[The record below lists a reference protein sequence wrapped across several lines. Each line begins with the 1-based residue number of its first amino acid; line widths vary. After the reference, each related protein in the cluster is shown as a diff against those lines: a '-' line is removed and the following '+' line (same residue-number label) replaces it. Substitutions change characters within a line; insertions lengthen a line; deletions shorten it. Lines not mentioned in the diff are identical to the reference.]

1 MSSTP
6 HHPWMPRLNE
16 LLVESRTRQLSAAE
30 RNELND
36 LLRTRP
42 EARAAA
48 AQWLADDVVLTE
60 DLRTAQMEAL
70 VYADTPQGTGR
81 VITKYRGWFQWSTT
95 AAAAGVVVGFL
106 CASMAWA
113 IAVPRGAVTE
123 LMVLLQDGFEE
134 KNGPLAP
141 GFPYRTGVWS
151 GDPAEYSAN
160 LKNGG
165 GLRFIQAVGDRNS
178 RDGRADS
185 CDAFRILDLR
195 HLKTQLGPDTESTLE
210 LSAEFLDTRPEPGK
224 PLHLTCHLYL
234 FEGNPEDLQPV
245 WPVALRDALGSSV
258 GYEESVGGGDTG
270 REIKVSTRCAL
281 HPKADFAVI
290 HVGAGRTTR
299 NGTEPLDLGAQYVSN
314 VQVALKTQALSGKR
328 VLGRSP

>member
-1 MSSTP
+1 MSPTP
-6 HHPWMPRLNE
+6 HYPWMPRLNE

-30 RNELND
+30 RKELND
-36 LLRTRP
+36 ILRTRP

-60 DLRTAQMEAL
+60 ELRAAQMEAL
-70 VYADTPQGTGR
+70 VYADTPQGPGR
-81 VITKYRGWFQWSTT
+81 VITKYRSWFQWSAT

-113 IAVPRGAVTE
+113 IAVPWGAVTE
-123 LMVLLQDGFEE
+123 WMVLFQDGFED

-141 GFPYRTGVWS
+141 GFPFRTGVWS
-151 GDPAEYSAN
+151 GDPAEYSAK

-178 RDGRADS
+178 RDGRANS
-185 CDAFRILDLR
+185 CDAFRILDLS
-195 HLKTQLGPDTESTLE
+195 HLKTQLESDTESILE
-210 LSAEFLDTRPEPGK
+210 LSAEFLDTRPEPGR
-224 PLHLTCHLYL
+224 PVHLACHIYL
-234 FEGNPEDLQPV
+234 FEGKPEALQPL
-245 WPVALRDALGSSV
+245 WPVALRDVLGSSV
-258 GYEESVGGGDTG
+258 GYEDSVGGGDTG
-270 REIKVSTRCAL
+270 REIKVSTRCSL
-281 HPKADFAVI
+281 HPKADYAVI

-314 VQVALKTQALSGKR
+314 VQVALKTASLSGKR
-328 VLGRSP
+328 VLGR